1 VNKEKFLQSLQE
13 IKHINLENSEIISN
27 LEKIK
32 TTLEKIENEY
42 FLGQN
47 NISDPTKNLLWKF
60 YRHAEYTN
68 KELRILL
75 LTLELEMEEYD

>member
-42 FLGQN
+42 FLGQ
-47 NISDPTKNLLWKF
+47 F
-60 YRHAEYTN
+60 YY
-68 KELRILL
+68 
-75 LTLELEMEEYD
+75 